1 MPPQGMISFSGI
13 PQTKIVSGSVTLTAG
28 VSPNVATIT
37 CVPFPGPYTLRG
49 VLTIR
54 YGGTVIN
61 MIDSRLTDVSFQTAE
76 SGQQMMSF
84 HIADPRWAWEF
95 GWIRGAYNLREGDQ
109 QLRPTR
115 EKKPQELAALL
126 FKAMGVKKYDASK
139 LPNDTRPTVDWDGVP
154 AEYLSQLCESLG
166 CKVVY
171 NPLQNRAEI
180 VVSGQG
186 KDLPIGYDVT
196 SDSLDLNPPEVPDS
210 LVFLAGRSEWQWD
223 FELEPVARELDGE
236 IKKLDDVS
244 WKPAGGWERSTGPP
258 WFDDV
263 GSKYRET
270 ARRDAW
276 RLYRIKTPVTVFGQK
291 IDTLEQ
297 ILPILDTLIQT
308 QKINK
313 DATERVPAQLM
324 GRYYDGNI
332 GVEPTFSL
340 KGIDGQEYQWYQR
353 GFSIDTQNG
362 LINASEPLYLH
373 VDQAGNT
380 LVNEFDPL
388 ALRYAPAKLFLRT
401 SVNVRDKDTWAWIRE
416 KIELKPGG
424 KKLTVEPKYIERED
438 ISRQKYHLWDG
449 KNLTPK
455 DNEKEVKSQADY
467 YLKQE
472 LLTWQ
477 LQTPGTRSYVGF
489 KQISLD
495 GAISQIT
502 WQVDDSGV
510 STTTISRNQEP
521 PAIRLTYK
529 QKRQRDGLRN
539 LLAKEAR
546 GKAKA

>member
-1 MPPQGMISFSGI
+1 M
-13 PQTKIVSGSVTLTAG
+13 
-28 VSPNVATIT
+28 
-37 CVPFPGPYTLRG
+37 
-49 VLTIR
+49 
-54 YGGTVIN
+54 
-61 MIDSRLTDVSFQTAE
+61 
-76 SGQQMMSF
+76 
-84 HIADPRWAWEF
+84 
-95 GWIRGAYNLREGDQ
+95 
-109 QLRPTR
+109 
-115 EKKPQELAALL
+115 
-126 FKAMGVKKYDASK
+126 
-139 LPNDTRPTVDWDGVP
+139 
-154 AEYLSQLCESLG
+154 
-166 CKVVY
+166 
-171 NPLQNRAEI
+171 
-180 VVSGQG
+180 
-186 KDLPIGYDVT
+186 
-196 SDSLDLNPPEVPDS
+196 
-210 LVFLAGRSEWQWD
+210 
-223 FELEPVARELDGE
+223 
-236 IKKLDDVS
+236 
-244 WKPAGGWERSTGPP
+244 
-258 WFDDV
+258 